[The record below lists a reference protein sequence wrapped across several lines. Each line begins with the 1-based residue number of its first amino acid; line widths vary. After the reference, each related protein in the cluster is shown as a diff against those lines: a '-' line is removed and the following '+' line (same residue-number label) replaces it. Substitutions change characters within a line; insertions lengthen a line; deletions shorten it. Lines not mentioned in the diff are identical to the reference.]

1 MNFFKWRKALVQK
14 KKKYIYIY
22 MDTEGQRMMCG
33 GENETSWLASPSGGL
48 LFRLRRHIAVF
59 KHLEPSHPI

>member
-1 MNFFKWRKALVQK
+1 MEKSSSSEK
-14 KKKYIYIY
+14 KKNIYIY

-33 GENETSWLASPSGGL
+33 GENETSWLASPSGAL

>member
-1 MNFFKWRKALVQK
+1 MNFFLMQK
-14 KKKYIYIY
+14 SSSSEKKNIYIY
-22 MDTEGQRMMCG
+22 MDTEGQRMMCR
-33 GENETSWLASPSGGL
+33 GENETSWLASPSRGL

>member
-1 MNFFKWRKALVQK
+1 
-14 KKKYIYIY
+14 

-33 GENETSWLASPSGGL
+33 GENETSWLASPSGAL